1 VREKVEAVL
10 AKMGYSFLGNFITLV
25 DVKERE
31 GIVKVEIFVPVS
43 EEALSEEMALE
54 MLEEKLQKAV
64 PGVKKVVAI

>member
-1 VREKVEAVL
+1 MREKVEAVL